1 MTTKRILL
9 VDDEEA
15 VLALLSATLAIDD
28 RYDLLFARN
37 GEEAIRVCER
47 ERPDL
52 IVLDVMMPD
61 IDGFDVCRSLKRDY
75 STEDFKVI
83 MLTALAQNFDR
94 QNAMEAGADD
104 YITKPFSPNALLEK
118 VRELLGELR

>member
-28 RYDLLFARN
+28 RYDLVLARN
-37 GEEAIRVCER
+37 GEEAIRICQR
-47 ERPDL
+47 AMPDL
-52 IVLDVMMPD
+52 LVLDVMMPD
-61 IDGFDVCRSLKRDY
+61 IDGYDVCRSLKRDY
-75 STEDFKVI
+75 STEDFKIV
-83 MLTALAQNFDR
+83 MLTALAQKFDR
-94 QNAMEAGADD
+94 QKAMEAGADD

-118 VRELLGELR
+118 VEELLGELR